1 MALPRFAL
9 QVGTA
14 QETYT
19 VGDTIPIHV
28 HATNLMNTEAE
39 DLTITVT
46 ARYASQL
53 QAFEDVRSL
62 QLSSLGKGNF
72 EVQWDTTGLLAGTYT
87 LSAQGQDQAGQ
98 RDLATIHVQL
108 QQKPRQRLFLPLVM
122 NRVEER

>member
-1 MALPRFAL
+1 MPRFAL

-28 HATNLMNTEAE
+28 HATNLMNAEAE

-53 QAFEDVRSL
+53 QAFEDVRPL
-62 QLSSLGKGNF
+62 QLSPLGEGNF
-72 EVQWDTTGLLAGTYT
+72 EVQWDTVGLLAGTYT
-87 LSAQGQDQAGQ
+87 LSAQGEDQAGQ
-98 RDLATIHVQL
+98 RDLATMHVQL
-108 QQKPRQRLFLPLVM
+108 QQEPQQQLFLPLVM
-122 NRVEER
+122 NRVGKR

>member
-1 MALPRFAL
+1 MALSRFAL

-28 HATNLMNTEAE
+28 HATNLMNAEAE

-53 QAFEDVRSL
+53 QAFEDIRSL

-72 EVQWDTTGLLAGTYT
+72 EVQ
-87 LSAQGQDQAGQ
+87 
-98 RDLATIHVQL
+98 
-108 QQKPRQRLFLPLVM
+108 
-122 NRVEER
+122 

>member
-1 MALPRFAL
+1 
-9 QVGTA
+9 
-14 QETYT
+14 
-19 VGDTIPIHV
+19 
-28 HATNLMNTEAE
+28 MNAEAE

-53 QAFEDVRSL
+53 QAFEDIRSL

-72 EVQWDTTGLLAGTYT
+72 EVQWDTAGLLAGTYT